1 MSRSI
6 STNGSLRGKVAI
18 ITGAARG
25 QGAAEAALFVARGA
39 FVVLTDVLEEGVAT
53 AAALG
58 ESASFVQHD
67 VSSEADWTAVIEAA
81 ELRFG
86 GIDILVNN
94 AAIHWVRA
102 IEDETVE
109 SLRRS
114 WEVNFLGTYLGVR
127 SVIAPMRRRGGG
139 AIVNISSI
147 AGLSGL
153 AWNSAYGSSKWAVR
167 GFTKTAAAE
176 LGADRIRVNSV
187 HPGPINTAMLP
198 ADRSGQPVDP
208 RFAGLPLGRAGESPE
223 VAELV
228 AFLASDAASY
238 ITGGEFTVDGGS
250 TAAPTKTIR
259 PPA

>member
-1 MSRSI
+1 MPLSTSTI
-6 STNGSLRGKVAI
+6 SSLSGKVAI

-39 FVVLTDVLEEGVAT
+39 SVVLTDVLEEGGDT

-58 ESASFVQHD
+58 DSALFVHHD
-67 VSSEADWTAVIEAA
+67 VSSEAGWTAVIEATVQ
-81 ELRFG
+81 RFG
-86 GIDILVNN
+86 AIDILVNN

-139 AIVNISSI
+139 SIVNISSI

-167 GFTKTAAAE
+167 GFAKTAAAE
-176 LGADRIRVNSV
+176 LGVDGIRVNSV

-198 ADRSGQPVDP
+198 ADRSGQLVDP
-208 RFAGLPLGRAGESPE
+208 RFVGLPLGRAGESSE

-250 TAAPTKTIR
+250 TAAPMKTMR
-259 PPA
+259 PSA